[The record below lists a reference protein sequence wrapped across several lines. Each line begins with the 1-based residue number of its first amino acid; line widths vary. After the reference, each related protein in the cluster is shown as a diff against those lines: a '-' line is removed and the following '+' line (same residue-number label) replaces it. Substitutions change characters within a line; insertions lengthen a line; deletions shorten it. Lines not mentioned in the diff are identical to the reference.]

1 MLRLQAMPHTDFEE
15 FRDLSVINY
24 ARALSRN
31 LRINYR
37 EASQLAVEELKTIL
51 PRGFFSDDHY
61 FYNLVTG
68 EETQEVGKLWFYINR
83 KLKSAFLYDL
93 MIFEAFQRR
102 GYGKRA
108 LQEMEK
114 ELKAKGITV
123 IRLNVFND
131 NRIARHLYLER
142 GYDNCNQILQKFLD

>member
-1 MLRLQAMPHTDFEE
+1 MLRLQPMPHTDFEE
-15 FRDLSVINY
+15 FRTISVQNY
-24 ARALSRN
+24 AKALSRN

-37 EASQLAVEELKTIL
+37 RAGQLAVEELKSIL

-61 FYNLVTG
+61 FYNLVSDK
-68 EETQEVGKLWFYINR
+68 EDKEIGKLWFYINR

-93 MIFEAFQRR
+93 MIFEEFQRK
-102 GYGKRA
+102 GYGREA
-108 LQEMEK
+108 LLEMEK
-114 ELKAKGITV
+114 ELKKKGIAV

-131 NRIARHLYLER
+131 NRVARKLYQER

>member
-1 MLRLQAMPHTDFEE
+1 MLRLQPMPHSDFEE
-15 FRDLSVINY
+15 FRSLSVQNY

-37 EASQLAVEELKTIL
+37 RAGQMAVEEMKGIL

-61 FYNLVTG
+61 FYNLLADA
-68 EETQEVGKLWFYINR
+68 EAREVGKLWFYINR

-93 MIFEAFQRR
+93 MIFDAFQRK
-102 GYGKRA
+102 GYGKEA
-108 LQEMEK
+108 LQAMEK
-114 ELKAKGITV
+114 ELKQKGITV

-131 NRIARHLYLER
+131 NRIARKLYQAQ

>member
-15 FRDLSVINY
+15 FRDLSVRNY

-61 FYNLVTG
+61 FYNLVTD

-102 GYGKRA
+102 GYGKKA

-131 NRIARHLYLER
+131 NRIARQLYRER